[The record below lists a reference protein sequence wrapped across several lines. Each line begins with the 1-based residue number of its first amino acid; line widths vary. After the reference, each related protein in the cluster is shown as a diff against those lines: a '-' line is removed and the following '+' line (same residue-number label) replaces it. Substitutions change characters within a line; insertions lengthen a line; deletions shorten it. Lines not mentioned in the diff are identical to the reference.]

1 METLKPTLFITG
13 LLYLLL
19 LIHATRYNTCISFLL
34 DLIQNDFK
42 EETELLCL
50 AIGALRNVL
59 LDSPVNRGRCADAD
73 GLLIL
78 TNIYFA
84 STNND
89 VKQQCLGALKN
100 LVGNSW

>member
-1 METLKPTLFITG
+1 M
-13 LLYLLL
+13 
-19 LIHATRYNTCISFLL
+19 SFFL

-42 EETELLCL
+42 EEEELLCL
-50 AIGALRNVL
+50 AIGAVRNLVL
-59 LDSPVNRGRCADAD
+59 DCPMNRGRCADAD

-78 TNIYFA
+78 TNVYFE
-84 STNND
+84 STSND

>member
-1 METLKPTLFITG
+1 M
-13 LLYLLL
+13 LLDT
-19 LIHATRYNTCISFLL
+19 TRVYLL

-42 EETELLCL
+42 DETELLCL
-50 AIGALRNVL
+50 AIGALRNL
-59 LDSPVNRGRCADAD
+59 LLASPVNRGRCADAD

-78 TNIYFA
+78 TNIYFG

-100 LVGNSW
+100 LIGNSW